1 MKELLR
7 RLALRPRLAWEIL
20 FASFLANLMSVA
32 SSIYVILVLN
42 RYVGYGFDGTLYSL
56 TTGVLRRP
64 TAITNR
70 PKATQ
75 NGVIVLCCGSGVTA

>member
-1 MKELLR
+1 MKELFR

-56 TTGVLRRP
+56 TTGVLIASFLGMGFSSVRGR
-64 TAITNR
+64 
-70 PKATQ
+70 
-75 NGVIVLCCGSGVTA
+75 